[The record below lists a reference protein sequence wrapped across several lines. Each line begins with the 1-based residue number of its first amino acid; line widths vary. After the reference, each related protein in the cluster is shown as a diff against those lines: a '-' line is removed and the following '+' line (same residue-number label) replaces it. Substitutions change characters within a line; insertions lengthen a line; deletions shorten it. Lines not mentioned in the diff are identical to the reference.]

1 MELRIIKIISGAGI
15 SIMLLIIIAISSD
28 RYLTVKSVNLIQACA
43 SMCRPSKVDV
53 FEYDIESDEIKTC
66 RCLR

>member
-1 MELRIIKIISGAGI
+1 
-15 SIMLLIIIAISSD
+15 
-28 RYLTVKSVNLIQACA
+28 VNLIYACA

-53 FEYDIESDEIKTC
+53 FEYDIEADEIKEC

>member
-1 MELRIIKIISGAGI
+1 MELRIIKIISGAVI

-28 RYLTVKSVNLIQACA
+28 RYLTVKSVNLIKACA

>member
-1 MELRIIKIISGAGI
+1 MEIKIIQTFLGTVFAI
-15 SIMLLIIIAISSD
+15 VFLIIASIASE
-28 RYLTVKSVNLIQACA
+28 RYLTIKSVNLIYACA

-53 FEYDIESDEIKTC
+53 FEYDIEADEIKEC

>member
-1 MELRIIKIISGAGI
+1 MVNNTPSAIIFFFIAGI
-15 SIMLLIIIAISSD
+15 VVILIEITVLEFNTPKSSRLMKVCD
-28 RYLTVKSVNLIQACA
+28 NLCG
-43 SMCRPSKVDV
+43 PSKVDV

>member
-1 MELRIIKIISGAGI
+1 MEMKIIQTFLGVFFGI
-15 SIMLLIIIAISSD
+15 TLLGLIATSINEHF
-28 RYLTVKSVNLIQACA
+28 TVKSVKIIHACA